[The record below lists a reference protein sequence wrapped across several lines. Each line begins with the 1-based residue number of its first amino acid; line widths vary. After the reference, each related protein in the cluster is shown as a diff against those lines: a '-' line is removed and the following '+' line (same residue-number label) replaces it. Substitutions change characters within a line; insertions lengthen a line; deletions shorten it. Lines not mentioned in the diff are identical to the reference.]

1 MSRTSI
7 CSHPFW
13 NWEGPKWHLSC
24 PGGDYAFGTW
34 ELKPVSYKGTR
45 GCAISSFPRV
55 YKGWRNLVLIL
66 TAQVPLARKGD
77 KCPAWDN
84 RWTRHV
90 SLWTEKTLAQDS
102 TADGSW
108 KLHRE
113 WETWLSVDGSL
124 SVYFN
129 CWKWIL
135 TGSGMICSL
144 VTLSVGREWLSWPWG
159 HQHCSELPPDFLPRV
174 LTGAALLIQMGKLGL
189 GGVKPDVKGEGWEGH
204 RGLGSLGP
212 PFKTT

>member
-1 MSRTSI
+1 MGI
-7 CSHPFW
+7 I
-13 NWEGPKWHLSC
+13 L
-24 PGGDYAFGTW
+24 FGTW
-34 ELKPVSYKGTR
+34 ELKQISYKGTR

-84 RWTRHV
+84 RWPRHV

-108 KLHRE
+108 KLHKE
-113 WETWLSVDGSL
+113 WENWLSFQGLDDSL

-144 VTLSVGREWLSWPWG
+144 VTLSVGNEWLSWPWG
-159 HQHCSELPPDFLPRV
+159 HQHCSKLPPDFLPRV
-174 LTGAALLIQMGKLGL
+174 LTGAALLIQRGKLGL
-189 GGVKPDVKGEGWEGH
+189 GGSSQMWRGRAGKGTEA
-204 RGLGSLGP
+204 
-212 PFKTT
+212 